1 VGPDGFFHPAL
12 ADPNRRRPYS
22 RIYSRNDV
30 LALRTIAK
38 LRAAGVPLRRLK
50 PMVDRLAHEDREHW
64 PTRSPYVVAAHV
76 FTSRDEAEAMA
87 AGSQPERD
95 VTTIDLTDVLA
106 EVEAGIARLGERGP
120 EQIGQVTR
128 TRGIMRGVPVIA
140 GTRIPTETVA
150 WFVNHGYALAEIL
163 ENVPRLTPTDV
174 EAAVAF
180 EEEAKAPEPMLVSR

>member
-1 VGPDGFFHPAL
+1 
-12 ADPNRRRPYS
+12 
-22 RIYSRNDV
+22 
-30 LALRTIAK
+30 
-38 LRAAGVPLRRLK
+38 
-50 PMVDRLAHEDREHW
+50 
-64 PTRSPYVVAAHV
+64 
-76 FTSRDEAEAMA
+76 
-87 AGSQPERD
+87 
-95 VTTIDLTDVLA
+95 
-106 EVEAGIARLGERGP
+106 LGERGP